1 MYFHGARATEVPTQY
16 AKPQTTLSGVPIV
29 IGTAPVHLATEPKI
43 NEAVYVESYE
53 DAVKY
58 LGYSNEFEK
67 YTLCQSI
74 FTHFIKFG
82 VAPVVFINVLDPE
95 QHKTELK
102 ATDYDVTG
110 KQVAIEQKDVIL
122 DSLIVTNTESKA
134 KLKNGVDYIASYK
147 DDLTTLI
154 TLTTD
159 VKKINVSG
167 YVLDATQVTASDV
180 IGGYNEETGEETGTQ
195 LIRTVFPKFQVPPGT
210 ILAPKFS
217 KDKTVAA
224 VLQSKSQEINGM
236 FKAMALIDIDTA
248 SASKYTDVEA
258 EKSNLGITSENAVLL
273 WPQMKYGDSI
283 VSYSAVM
290 AALIQCVDV
299 KNKGIPAKS
308 PSNELLGADAICL
321 YDGTEVNL
329 DEKQANTLN
338 AIGVVTSTNYGGW
351 RSWGNNTAC
360 YPSNT
365 DPKDRW
371 INCRR
376 YFNWRENNFI
386 ISVHDKV
393 DGIPNSKQI
402 EDIVEAENMK
412 GNSYVNE
419 GCCAGDKIEFNLSE
433 NPISNITDGK
443 FVFHFML
450 APYTPMEF
458 IEAKFE
464 MDIATIESAYTAAF
478 E

>member
-1 MYFHGARATEVPTQY
+1 MYFHGAKATEVPTQY
-16 AKPQTTLSGVPIV
+16 AKPQIVSSGVPVV
-29 IGTAPVHLATEPKI
+29 IGTAPVHLATEPKV

-58 LGYSNEFEK
+58 LGYSSDFEK

-82 VAPVVFINVLDPE
+82 VAPVVFINVVDPE
-95 QHKTELK
+95 QHRTELK
-102 ATDYDVTG
+102 ATDYDVTN
-110 KQVAIEQKDVIL
+110 KQVTIEQKDVIL
-122 DSLIVTNTESKA
+122 DSLVVTNAETKT
-134 KLKNGVDYIASYK
+134 KLKDGTDYIATYK

-154 TLTTD
+154 TLTAD
-159 VKKINVSG
+159 AKKINVSG
-167 YVLDATQVTASDV
+167 YILDATQVTASDV
-180 IGGYNEETGEETGTQ
+180 IGGYNEDTGEETGTQ
-195 LIRTVFPKFQVPPGT
+195 LIRTVFPKFQVFPGT

-224 VLQSKSQEINGM
+224 VLQSKSKEINGI
-236 FKAMALIDIDTA
+236 FTAMALVDIDTA
-248 SASKYTDVEA
+248 TASKYTDVEV
-258 EKSNLGITSENAVLL
+258 EKSNIGVTSENAILL
-273 WPQMKYGDSI
+273 WPQVKYGDSI

-290 AALIQCVDV
+290 AALIQYVDV

-321 YDGTEVNL
+321 SDGTEVNL

-338 AIGVVTSTNYGGW
+338 AVGVVTATNYGGW

-360 YPSNT
+360 YPLNT

-419 GCCAGDKIEFNLSE
+419 GYCAGDKIEFNLSE

>member
-1 MYFHGARATEVPTQY
+1 MPTQY
-16 AKPQTTLSGVPIV
+16 AKPQIALSGVPV
-29 IGTAPVHLATEPKI
+29 VVGTAPVHLATEPKV

-58 LGYSNEFEK
+58 LGYSSDFEK

-82 VAPVVFINVLDPE
+82 VAPAVFINVVDPE
-95 QHKTELK
+95 QHRTELK
-102 ATDYDVTG
+102 ATDYDVTN
-110 KQVAIEQKDVIL
+110 KQVTIEQKDVIL
-122 DSLIVTNTESKA
+122 DSLVVTNAETKT
-134 KLKNGVDYIASYK
+134 KLKDGTDYIATYK

-154 TLTTD
+154 TLTAD
-159 VKKINVSG
+159 AKKINVSG
-167 YVLDATQVTASDV
+167 YILDATQVTASDV
-180 IGGYNEETGEETGTQ
+180 IGGYNEDTGEETGTQ
-195 LIRTVFPKFQVPPGT
+195 LIRTVFPKFQVFPGT

-224 VLQSKSQEINGM
+224 VLQSKSKEINGI
-236 FKAMALIDIDTA
+236 FTAMALVDIDTA
-248 SASKYTDVEA
+248 TASKYTDVEV
-258 EKSNLGITSENAVLL
+258 EKSNIGVTSENAILL
-273 WPQMKYGDSI
+273 WPQVKYGDSI

-290 AALIQCVDV
+290 AALIQYVDV

-321 YDGTEVNL
+321 SDGTEVNL

-338 AIGVVTSTNYGGW
+338 AVGVVTATNYGGW

-360 YPSNT
+360 YPLNT

>member
-1 MYFHGARATEVPTQY
+1 MKEESNMYFHGARATEVPTQY

-159 VKKINVSG
+159 VKK
-167 YVLDATQVTASDV
+167 
-180 IGGYNEETGEETGTQ
+180 
-195 LIRTVFPKFQVPPGT
+195 
-210 ILAPKFS
+210 
-217 KDKTVAA
+217 
-224 VLQSKSQEINGM
+224 
-236 FKAMALIDIDTA
+236 
-248 SASKYTDVEA
+248 
-258 EKSNLGITSENAVLL
+258 
-273 WPQMKYGDSI
+273 
-283 VSYSAVM
+283 
-290 AALIQCVDV
+290 
-299 KNKGIPAKS
+299 
-308 PSNELLGADAICL
+308 
-321 YDGTEVNL
+321 
-329 DEKQANTLN
+329 
-338 AIGVVTSTNYGGW
+338 
-351 RSWGNNTAC
+351 
-360 YPSNT
+360 
-365 DPKDRW
+365 
-371 INCRR
+371 
-376 YFNWRENNFI
+376 
-386 ISVHDKV
+386 
-393 DGIPNSKQI
+393 
-402 EDIVEAENMK
+402 
-412 GNSYVNE
+412 
-419 GCCAGDKIEFNLSE
+419 
-433 NPISNITDGK
+433 
-443 FVFHFML
+443 
-450 APYTPMEF
+450 
-458 IEAKFE
+458 
-464 MDIATIESAYTAAF
+464 
-478 E
+478 